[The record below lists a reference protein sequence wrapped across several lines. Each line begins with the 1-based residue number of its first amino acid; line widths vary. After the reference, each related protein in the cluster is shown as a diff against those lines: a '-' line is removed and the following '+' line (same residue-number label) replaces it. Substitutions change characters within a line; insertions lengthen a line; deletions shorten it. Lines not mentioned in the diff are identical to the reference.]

1 MAVRPS
7 DSRRRITR
15 WAIIWAI
22 PLILA
27 AAPTAAKQYPDDL
40 IWSRAPR
47 PILQSSRE
55 YLLHG
60 ESVNGLCQYSYPD
73 VQLPSAAATWEV
85 DDIAISA
92 GSCTKVV
99 LEGKP
104 EVTATSSAQDA
115 TVAAIERSSRY
126 QQQLWYEDV
135 LGITVTWSQTKVQ
148 WWWDG
153 ACALGGNTY
162 RYYDMFE
169 QSGWYYV
176 SGNKSASSSCTAY
189 TGNSW
194 VTFRNSL
201 FCSAQPGW
209 TAPVDVYV
217 TRNQIA
223 GRDNGTVALSYAMTY
238 SPSCAGFFLHRS
250 YGPY

>member
-1 MAVRPS
+1 LAGKGLLEGVAGQSSLPLSASKGVNRERLPADLCTFKCARRSVVLDGVAQAPSKLIATTAPADMLRDPPGGILMAVRPS

-162 RYYDMFE
+162 RY
-169 QSGWYYV
+169 
-176 SGNKSASSSCTAY
+176 
-189 TGNSW
+189 
-194 VTFRNSL
+194 
-201 FCSAQPGW
+201 
-209 TAPVDVYV
+209 
-217 TRNQIA
+217 
-223 GRDNGTVALSYAMTY
+223 
-238 SPSCAGFFLHRS
+238 
-250 YGPY
+250 